1 MKFFIKV
8 ANSKAGSKYHALVV
22 ERWGIEKTLTF
33 DIEAILLVSGL
44 SMAEI
49 YGLPMGKHAVKI

>member
-1 MKFFIKV
+1 MKLFLKV
-8 ANSKAGSKYHALVV
+8 ATAKSGAKYHALCV

-44 SMAEI
+44 SMEQV
-49 YGLPMGKHAVKI
+49 YTLPLGKHNIKI